1 VVFKGAVN
9 FSRLRDAKPVAAL
22 AAKNMSAMSTVI
34 IGDCFL
40 ASLLD
45 PFLSRFDLVAHLLVL
60 LVAYLLAL
68 PIAWDRERNE
78 RSAGLRTFPLV
89 AIAACGFIQAAET
102 VTNGNP
108 EATARIVEGLINGVG
123 FIGGGAIL
131 VGRASIR
138 GTATAASLW
147 ATGAIGAAVGLG
159 AYDIAIVL
167 SAMTFFTLRFM
178 TNFKTEVN
186 EAISETE
193 ASKRPPDVTP

>member
-1 VVFKGAVN
+1 MAPILESIGVN
-9 FSRLRDAKPVAAL
+9 FAL
-22 AAKNMSAMSTVI
+22 AN
-34 IGDCFL
+34 
-40 ASLLD
+40 
-45 PFLSRFDLVAHLLVL
+45 HLIVL

-102 VTNGNP
+102 VTSQNP

-131 VGRASIR
+131 VGKASIR

-159 AYDIAIVL
+159 AYETAIVL

-178 TNFKTEVN
+178 TPFK
-186 EAISETE
+186 SEE
-193 ASKRPPDVTP
+193 ESVARIEGEKAPPDVH

>member
-1 VVFKGAVN
+1 MN
-9 FSRLRDAKPVAAL
+9 S
-22 AAKNMSAMSTVI
+22 I
-34 IGDCFL
+34 
-40 ASLLD
+40 LD
-45 PFLSRFDLVAHLLVL
+45 PFLSRFDLATHLLVL
-60 LVAYLLAL
+60 LIAYILAL

-102 VTNGNP
+102 VTSGSP

-178 TNFKTEVN
+178 TNFKTEGTG
-186 EAISETE
+186 AISE
-193 ASKRPPDVTP
+193 ADGKRPPDVTP